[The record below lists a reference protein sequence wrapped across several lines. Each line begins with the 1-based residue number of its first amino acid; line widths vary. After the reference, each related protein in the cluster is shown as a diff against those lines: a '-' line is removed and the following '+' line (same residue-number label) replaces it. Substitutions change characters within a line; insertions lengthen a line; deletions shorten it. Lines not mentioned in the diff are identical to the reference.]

1 MQITKW
7 AVARPVATLMLTL
20 TLLVFG
26 AVTLPRLSVDLFPQI
41 DYPVASVAVI
51 YPGATPETIQEK
63 VTSPLQASLA
73 GLSGV
78 KQTTSYSLEN
88 LGVVILDFEWGTDI
102 NQSLN
107 EIQARVSRLSLSL
120 PKEIEPPL
128 IMATDPRQYPVL
140 LLALQS
146 DRLDLVSLTEKAEQE
161 IAPALRQVPD
171 VVQVSVEGGARPH
184 LEIRYN
190 QERLRELGLD
200 HDLLSQLLVAAN
212 TYVPANAIEEDGR
225 LYQIRTGYSL
235 RTVKDL
241 ADVVVGV
248 KEPVADPLFPFM
260 ASVPQL
266 VRLKDIASITQV
278 DDDPQS
284 ATTRVNGKPVVLLR
298 IQKRADANT
307 VEVVDA
313 INARLA
319 ELQLGHQGVNV
330 YPLIDESLLVR
341 RSLESLTRAG
351 VIGALLAVFSLFLFL
366 RRRWLEV
373 LLIGFSIPLSVSV
386 TLILMSWFGQ
396 TLNLMT
402 LGGIALAL
410 GMVVDNAIV
419 VTENFS
425 RLREQGLDPAEAARM
440 GAGEVAGAITASTLT
455 TIAVFLPV
463 VFIRGLA
470 STLFGPLGLTVT
482 LALMASL
489 AMALTVVPAVAARLW
504 RGKATQPLLAT
515 APTTPDVAG
524 HPSLGATPEIAAAHL
539 EAGTGTLG
547 TLDRAHRRL
556 LEWSLR
562 HRGIVL
568 AVASLSFAASLTL
581 LPGLGLELI
590 PTPDQDV
597 LTVKTSLAEGT
608 ATSRTLQLVEKLEA
622 ALHDVPEIEWVAAQ
636 VGSGGATDVSSL
648 LNDGPNRAQLTL
660 RLRPATS
667 RHRSDEEL
675 IEELARRLDEAASAF
690 AKDASVTVSKGGGFG
705 SLAILQDGAII
716 AEVRGPDKDQVAHL
730 AGKLAEKLAATGAFG
745 SVDTDLQQG
754 LPELRYTISPARAAM
769 GLVVPGQVGLAVRQA
784 LSGDPVL
791 YIQDS
796 QGHTVPVEL
805 YPDLTGGEAAGENAT
820 ASGTP
825 SRDQLASLEIPALLP
840 SSDGSRPISTLGR
853 VATPEETVGPAIL
866 RQVDGMP
873 AVQIRAELGQLSQA
887 EGAKVVRQ
895 ALSEVMADSSLPA
908 GYEARIVGTQKLID
922 DSLGELELIL
932 LLAVFL
938 VYVVM
943 AVQFESATRP
953 LLIMLTIP
961 LAATGSLVALTLTH
975 TPISLS
981 SAMGLVILGGI
992 IVNNAIVLIDRIHQ
1006 LRQQGVAVRTA
1017 VLAASSTRL
1026 RPILM
1031 TATTTMVGL
1040 LPLVVGPYSHDALQT
1055 PLSVALLGGLA
1066 VGTTLTLIVI
1076 PVLYDSVEGWLVRR
1090 KNFALMSRKS
1100 KLQEELHV

>member
-63 VTSPLQASLA
+63 VTSPLQESLA

-88 LGVVILDFEWGTDI
+88 VGVVILDFEWGTDI

-107 EIQARVSRLSLSL
+107 EMQARVSRLSLSL

-212 TYVPANAIEEDGR
+212 TYVPANPIEEDGR

-266 VRLKDIASITQV
+266 VRLKDIAAITQV
-278 DDDPQS
+278 DDDEQS
-284 ATTRVNGKPVVLLR
+284 ATTRVNGKPAVLLR

-313 INARLA
+313 VNARLA

-425 RLREQGLDPAEAARM
+425 RLREQGLNPVEAART
-440 GAGEVAGAITASTLT
+440 GAGEVAGAIAASTLT

-482 LALMASL
+482 LALLASL
-489 AMALTVVPAVAARLW
+489 AMALTVVPAIAARFW
-504 RGKATQPLLAT
+504 RGKAAQSVLAP

-524 HPSLGATPEIAAAHL
+524 LPSLGATPEIAAARFDA
-539 EAGTGTLG
+539 ETGTLY
-547 TLDRAHRRL
+547 RAHRRL

-568 AVASLSFAASLTL
+568 AVATLSFAASLTL
-581 LPGLGLELI
+581 LPRLGLELI

-597 LTVKTSLAEGT
+597 LTVKTSLTEGT

-636 VGSGGATDVSSL
+636 VGSAGATDVSSL
-648 LNDGPNRAQLTL
+648 LNNGPNRAQLTL

-690 AKDASVTVSKGGGFG
+690 AKDASVTVTKGGGFG
-705 SLAILQDGAII
+705 SLAMLQDGAII

-796 QGHTVPVEL
+796 QGHTLPVEL
-805 YPDLTGGEAAGENAT
+805 NPDLTGGEAAGENAT

-840 SSDGSRPISTLGR
+840 SSDGSRPVSTLGR
-853 VATPEETVGPAIL
+853 VATPEEAVGPAIL

-873 AVQIRAELGQLSQA
+873 AVQIRAELGQLSRA

-895 ALSEVMADSSLPA
+895 ALLEVMADSSLPA